1 MTANSKVLYFSAMLD
16 QIRQAVRK
24 VPFEPFWIELSSGYL
39 IPVPHPDHIFI
50 GKTRVAVE
58 DDKGVIDVT
67 SALHMTRIRWQ
78 EREKTT

>member
-1 MTANSKVLYFSAMLD
+1 
-16 QIRQAVRK
+16 
-24 VPFEPFWIELSSGYL
+24 L

>member
-1 MTANSKVLYFSAMLD
+1 MLD
-16 QIRQAVRK
+16 QIRKAVK
-24 VPFEPFWIELSSGYL
+24 KIPFEPFWIELSSGTL
-39 IPVPHPDHIFI
+39 VHIPHPDHILI

-78 EREKTT
+78 ERERSA

>member
-1 MTANSKVLYFSAMLD
+1 
-16 QIRQAVRK
+16 
-24 VPFEPFWIELSSGYL
+24 
-39 IPVPHPDHIFI
+39 VPHPGHIFI

>member
-1 MTANSKVLYFSAMLD
+1 MRD
-16 QIRQAVRK
+16 QIERAVRK

-39 IPVPHPDHIFI
+39 IPVPHPDHILI

-67 SALHMTRIRWQ
+67 SILHMTRIRWQ
-78 EREKTT
+78 ERERSA

>member
-1 MTANSKVLYFSAMLD
+1 MLD

-39 IPVPHPDHIFI
+39 IPVPHPDHILV

-58 DDKGVIDVT
+58 DDNGVIDVT
-67 SALHMTRIRWQ
+67 SALHMTRIRWR
-78 EREKTT
+78 EREQSA

>member
-1 MTANSKVLYFSAMLD
+1 MTANSKVLYFLIMLD
-16 QIRQAVRK
+16 RIRQAARK